1 MILVGYD
8 DELGPC
14 VFKTDPAG
22 YFSGYKATSAGSK
35 QTEANSFLEKKLKKK
50 LTYSGDEAIQLAI
63 TCLSTVLSVDFKPS
77 ELEVGVVSNANNR
90 KFQYVLKFFCSAFAD
105 IIFSLGNC
113 LNKNWIVTYL
123 LLLRRINLSAFWCP
137 V

>member
-1 MILVGYD
+1 MEFWTGMILVGYD

-90 KFQYVLKFFCSAFAD
+90 KFQ
-105 IIFSLGNC
+105 
-113 LNKNWIVTYL
+113 
-123 LLLRRINLSAFWCP
+123 
-137 V
+137 